1 MLGFNNYAW
10 MIMSWTGQGKSGLNC
25 DREVWLG
32 FGWNVNNS
40 GYAMFGMF
48 GQGTSELGHILL

>member
-1 MLGFNNYAW
+1 
-10 MIMSWTGQGKSGLNC
+10 MSWTGQGKSGLNC

-40 GYAMFGMF
+40 GYAMLGMF